1 MRIQPDRALQFQ
13 FALCAEAVFDM
24 TTAVE
29 CDVDRGFNS
38 LFALRRSST
47 PFQPREVVGHSFN
60 SLFALRRSSTMER
73 DDEGNCPSVS
83 IRSLR

>member
-47 PFQPREVVGHSFN
+47 
-60 SLFALRRSSTMER
+60 MER